1 MLTSSR
7 GTNSYL
13 VDLKTSVFDEIAF
26 ESEDV
31 KCKIHAKDIEENF
44 KITIVPKDSK
54 LYQGAVYQFKTG
66 VSNKNIASDYYK
78 NYYDT
83 RHNGAY
89 FVSSR
94 EVADRY
100 GKKQDESRIV
110 YAAVPD
116 AENQTQNQQF
126 LYPICYIPG
135 IRGSRVTYLTKAHL
149 KLLDISDI
157 HCVRILWDITEQMTP
172 EKKKDSQSILI
183 NTIVDAAQY
192 YDDSPKKS
200 NSHWRKWFGLKVDSD
215 RNPPSKLNRVSK
227 EWFDEELVEFFKNE
241 VIPYV
246 KRVYGQTLHGYIYK
260 QMEGNSFHDE
270 IMLLDRKLLK
280 FLNVESDPPT
290 EYPGLVSVEEWKKQH
305 DTSKVENTEVLKKA
319 ITLIP
324 AINMPYRKQ

>member
-7 GTNSYL
+7 RINSYL

-31 KCKIHAKDIEENF
+31 KCKFHARDIEENF
-44 KITIVPKDSK
+44 KITIIPKDSK
-54 LYQGAVYQFKTG
+54 LYQGAVYQFKTRG
-66 VSNKNIASDYYK
+66 RKKKIAQDYYK

-83 RHNGAY
+83 RNNGAY

-94 EVADRY
+94 EVADIY

-110 YAAVPD
+110 YAAMPD

-135 IRGSRVTYLTKAHL
+135 IKGSRVTYSTKDKL

-157 HCVRILWDITEQMTP
+157 HSVRILWNITEQMTP
-172 EKKKDSQSILI
+172 EGTKDSQSMLI
-183 NTIVDAAQY
+183 NTIVDGTQY
-192 YDDSPKKS
+192 YDDSPKIS
-200 NSHWRKWFGLKVDSD
+200 NNNWKKWFGLKVHND
-215 RNPPSKLNRVSK
+215 RNPPSKVNRVSK
-227 EWFDEELVEFFKNE
+227 EWFDEELVEFFRKE

-246 KRVYGQTLHGYIYK
+246 NRVYGQTLHGYIYK

-270 IMLLDRKLLK
+270 IMLLDRKLLN
-280 FLNVESDPPT
+280 FLKVESEPPT
-290 EYPGLVSVEEWKKQH
+290 EYPGLISAEEWKKQH
-305 DTSKVENTEVLKKA
+305 DATKVKNSEVLKKA
-319 ITLIP
+319 VTLIP
-324 AINMPYRKQ
+324 SRNIPYRNQ